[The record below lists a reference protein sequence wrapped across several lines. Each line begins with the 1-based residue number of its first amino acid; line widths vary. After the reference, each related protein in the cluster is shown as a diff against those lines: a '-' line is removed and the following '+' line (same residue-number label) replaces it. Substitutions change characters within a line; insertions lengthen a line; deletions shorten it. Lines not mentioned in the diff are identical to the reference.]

1 MAARTFE
8 DIMKFNPYH
17 DARGRF
23 AAANSYTSFTYA
35 PGKSKAHDL
44 AIQREKDRV
53 AAESSK
59 PKQPYINGLELD
71 KILHEAHTTEY
82 NNLSREEQ
90 NAIKRYMS
98 STGISDSYKNK
109 HLVDEAIMRSELPVN
124 ATLTRGVKDLPTT
137 MEEAKSMIGQSIGT
151 TIKGKPVSTSIN
163 PTQNWGTSTIVIRA
177 DKGTKGMYVEVA
189 RQSKKAERARA
200 KAAAEGKLSGESEF
214 LLPSTTM
221 LKITGVRMGS
231 FKGQDKIIYDA
242 VIDNQV
248 GKSAPIAKTFDE
260 VLKFNP
266 YHDASGRFA
275 SASSYASFTYAP
287 GKSKAHDL
295 AIARE
300 KERQAAAGGT
310 NTATREHLPYMAGR
324 EAVEYTMKECGVSE
338 QEAKEMVKEVS
349 GYATGYA
356 YDMRH
361 WQQTGEGTSELTA
374 DEAKTMSD
382 NVEKFIEKSPKWGGG
397 ELYRGIGVDKETA
410 IAIEQH
416 ALSDKPIDM
425 LGTSSWT
432 SSKDVTEEFLG
443 TASNYAIVYK
453 TSGTKKGTSIDHLSE
468 FSQDEVLISKDA
480 RWRCKEIYG
489 DVEDMYLEITLEEL
503 P

>member
-8 DIMKFNPYH
+8 DVLKFNPYH
-17 DARGRF
+17 DATGRF
-23 AAANSYTSFTYA
+23 AAANAATSFTYA

-44 AIQREKDRV
+44 AIQREKERQ
-53 AAESSK
+53 ASK
-59 PKQPYINGLELD
+59 EPYISGLELD
-71 KILHEAHTTEY
+71 KILHEAHTPEY
-82 NNLSREEQ
+82 NNLSKEEQ

-98 STGISDSYKNK
+98 STGISESYKNK

-163 PTQNWGTSTIVIRA
+163 SMQNWGTSTIVIRA

-200 KAAAEGKLSGESEF
+200 KAAAEGRVSGEAEF

-221 LKITGVRMGS
+221 IKITGVRMGS

-248 GKSAPIAKTFDE
+248 GKSARIAKTFSE
-260 VLKFNP
+260 IAKFNP
-266 YHDASGRFA
+266 YHDSSGRFA
-275 SASSYASFTYAP
+275 SSSSYTSFTYSP

-310 NTATREHLPYMAGR
+310 NTATREHLPYMAGK

-361 WQQTGEGTSELTA
+361 WQQTGQGTSEMTA
-374 DEAKTMSD
+374 EEAKIMSE
-382 NVEKFIEKSPKWGGG
+382 NVEKFIDKSPKWGGG
-397 ELYRGIGVDKETA
+397 ELYRGIGVDRETA

-432 SSKDVTEEFLG
+432 SSKDVTDEFLG
-443 TASNYAIVYK
+443 TASNYAIIYK

-480 RWRCKEIYG
+480 RWRCKQIYG